1 MSIREGLGRE
11 RLLAMLSSFYG
22 LLAAILS
29 IIGLY
34 GVMSYMVSQRTGEI
48 GIRMA
53 LGATRGNVLRMI
65 AWEALIMLSIGL
77 VLGTILV
84 FAAGRAVKAM
94 LFGLEPT
101 DPLTLVLAIAGLTLV
116 ALGASLRPARRAAAI
131 EPMQTLRQE

>member
-1 MSIREGLGRE
+1 
-11 RLLAMLSSFYG
+11 
-22 LLAAILS
+22 
-29 IIGLY
+29 
-34 GVMSYMVSQRTGEI
+34 MSYMVSQRTGEI